1 MRCSDPK
8 RLGKNTIR
16 LPDEVDGRE
25 FIFYQ
30 NDGGLR
36 ATDYTND
43 PMATIYYLGVIDIL
57 TPYSVIKKAEHF
69 WKGMRADRVCCSI
82 LFVVVID
89 VGFFPFQHKIS
100 PVPPAEYADRFFAFM
115 KAIMRGGE
123 GGEAFVERSKEAGEK
138 VEEHQ

>member
-36 ATDYTND
+36 ATDDTND

-57 TPYSVIKKAEHF
+57 TPYSVIKKVEHL
-69 WKGMRADRVCCSI
+69 WKGMRADRVRCFI
-82 LFVVVID
+82 LFAVVTD
-89 VGFFPFQHKIS
+89 VGCSLFSTKLAQSRQRNMPTAS
-100 PVPPAEYADRFFAFM
+100 L
-115 KAIMRGGE
+115 
-123 GGEAFVERSKEAGEK
+123 RS
-138 VEEHQ
+138 